1 MAGGANF
8 EMTNYYVTRRES
20 ANIREQMP
28 SLSILFSHS
37 PKESKVPREN
47 GREWTKEWSKVEKW
61 VEREFHGRRERKD
74 SASGRAESRSESR

>member
-8 EMTNYYVTRRES
+8 EMTNYYVARRES

-47 GREWTKEWSKVEKW
+47 GREWTKE
-61 VEREFHGRRERKD
+61 
-74 SASGRAESRSESR
+74 